1 MSGGQSTGASARR
14 SEAAAGASAAPA
26 GPPAVA
32 AEPAPSGEVRAGKRA
47 GRPAEPRRRPAAAA
61 GAGPATAADELSGS
75 RRIAWWVLLAMV
87 FLVPVAMSNLT
98 FAGVSM
104 PLTWDAF
111 DMVKMSLLRIL
122 SLVALAAWAW
132 HMLRH
137 GGKLRHTPV
146 DWLILAFLAWVALTT
161 VTAVHVPTAVFGK
174 PRRYEGLLSFLDY
187 ALVYFLVLQ
196 FADSTARL
204 RRLAQV
210 LFWSSVV
217 VAGYGI
223 LQYVGR
229 DPATWGTLPF
239 EANRAFSTYGNPD
252 LLGAFLIFS
261 VAVALALALFE
272 RGRWW
277 RLVYWIGS
285 GLNGLALI
293 VAFTRG
299 AWIGGAVTLAVLGV
313 IAWRQRAHLA
323 RIDLVPVVAFAAA
336 GVAIVVRSL
345 SSSNEVMNF
354 GKRLASIFEFGSGS
368 GQTRAEIWQA
378 AFAAI
383 KERPVL
389 GWGADTFRL
398 VFPKFKPV
406 EYVRDAGGLSVAD
419 NAHDYPLQLATGIGV
434 PGMVLFYAVVAW
446 AGVRSFSTVFRR
458 SDDPGRLFVGAFWAG
473 AVGYLVQLFFGVSV
487 TGVTFLLWV
496 ALAVALAPTAR
507 LVEVRAPRWGTVAA
521 AAAAA
526 ACLVGVVYSGV
537 ILAADRLYMQSQT
550 ASDALVRIDRVKQA
564 IRLFPYNQQYRW
576 GLGVAYSDALNL
588 YLRSAGQAQQA
599 GQDTTG
605 YMDAIR
611 GSLGG
616 AVKAFDDA
624 IAFVPQEYDD
634 YVSLADV
641 YNTAGATLDKRY
653 FAPAVK
659 VAREG
664 LAVEPYGTAIR
675 QQLARALV
683 GQGKLDAAERVL
695 RYTVRIDPRGG
706 QATLMLASVLNQ
718 RGQAQEALDLLQRVD
733 AIAPGQAGV
742 ADAIAA
748 LQAELE
754 KQQ

>member
-1 MSGGQSTGASARR
+1 
-14 SEAAAGASAAPA
+14 
-26 GPPAVA
+26 
-32 AEPAPSGEVRAGKRA
+32 
-47 GRPAEPRRRPAAAA
+47 
-61 GAGPATAADELSGS
+61 
-75 RRIAWWVLLAMV
+75 
-87 FLVPVAMSNLT
+87 
-98 FAGVSM
+98 
-104 PLTWDAF
+104 
-111 DMVKMSLLRIL
+111 
-122 SLVALAAWAW
+122 
-132 HMLRH
+132 
-137 GGKLRHTPV
+137 
-146 DWLILAFLAWVALTT
+146 
-161 VTAVHVPTAVFGK
+161 
-174 PRRYEGLLSFLDY
+174 
-187 ALVYFLVLQ
+187 
-196 FADSTARL
+196 
-204 RRLAQV
+204 
-210 LFWSSVV
+210 
-217 VAGYGI
+217 
-223 LQYVGR
+223 
-229 DPATWGTLPF
+229 
-239 EANRAFSTYGNPD
+239 
-252 LLGAFLIFS
+252 
-261 VAVALALALFE
+261 
-272 RGRWW
+272 
-277 RLVYWIGS
+277 
-285 GLNGLALI
+285 
-293 VAFTRG
+293 
-299 AWIGGAVTLAVLGV
+299 
-313 IAWRQRAHLA
+313 
-323 RIDLVPVVAFAAA
+323 
-336 GVAIVVRSL
+336 
-345 SSSNEVMNF
+345 
-354 GKRLASIFEFGSGS
+354 
-368 GQTRAEIWQA
+368 
-378 AFAAI
+378 
-383 KERPVL
+383 
-389 GWGADTFRL
+389 
-398 VFPKFKPV
+398 
-406 EYVRDAGGLSVAD
+406 
-419 NAHDYPLQLATGIGV
+419 
-434 PGMVLFYAVVAW
+434 
-446 AGVRSFSTVFRR
+446 
-458 SDDPGRLFVGAFWAG
+458 
-473 AVGYLVQLFFGVSV
+473 
-487 TGVTFLLWV
+487 V